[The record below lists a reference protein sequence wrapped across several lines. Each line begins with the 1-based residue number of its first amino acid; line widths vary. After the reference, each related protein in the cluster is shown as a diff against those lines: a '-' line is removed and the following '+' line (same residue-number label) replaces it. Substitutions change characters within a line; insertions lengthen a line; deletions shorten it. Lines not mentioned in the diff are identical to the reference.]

1 VIDFHDPI
9 ETSKII
15 KSYLYL
21 VCNIRAKS
29 MTERFYKADPWL
41 DPFREIIE
49 ARLAYISYREKLFT
63 GGRSLTDYANGHH
76 WYGLHRTPEGWVFR
90 EHAPNATSIILTGT
104 FSEWK
109 EDGRYALS
117 RTAEGDWVGEFDA
130 GMLSHGDLYKMIVKW
145 KGGQGERIPAYAT
158 RAVQDEVTKIFSA
171 QVWNP
176 ENEYVM
182 QHKAPPPPPSLLVY
196 EAHVGMA
203 TEEERTGT
211 YREFTRH
218 VLPRVKSLGY
228 NTVQLMAIQEHP
240 YYGSFGY
247 HVSSLFAPSSRFGT
261 PDDLRELIDTAHS
274 MGLRVTMDLVHS
286 HAVANILEGLG
297 LLDGDPGLYFHA
309 GSRRK
314 HVAWDSLCYD
324 YGKPEVNH
332 FLLSNCKYWL
342 EEFHF
347 DGFRFDGI
355 TSMLYYD
362 HGLESDFV
370 SYKQY
375 FDGNQ
380 DKDAI
385 VYITL
390 ANKLIHEFNQDATTV
405 AEDMSGM
412 PGLAASVAS
421 GGMGF
426 DYRLAMGVPDIWIK
440 MVKDIPDEEWD
451 LGYLLHELTQHR
463 TEEKVISYC
472 ESHDQALVGDKT
484 LIFRL
489 ADKEMYTSMSIF
501 TPSLIV
507 DRAMALHKMIRL
519 FTFMTAGG
527 GYLTFMGNEFG
538 HPEWIDFPREGNGWS
553 YKYARRQWSLADDE
567 LLKYRFLNEFD
578 RAMIETGK
586 RHGLP
591 RLQLTESLLVNNA
604 DKIIAFRRG
613 DLVTVMNFNP
623 TISFTGYGIPVRGKF
638 RIILDTDDPM
648 FGGQGRIDTN
658 QTYFAQP
665 DKGRYG
671 VTAMHHLRLYL
682 PARTAV
688 VLLQERVKTIMDL

>member
-1 VIDFHDPI
+1 
-9 ETSKII
+9 
-15 KSYLYL
+15 
-21 VCNIRAKS
+21 

-63 GGRSLTDYANGHH
+63 GGRSMTDYANGHH

-297 LLDGDPGLYFHA
+297 LLDGDPGLYFHT

-648 FGGQGRIDTN
+648 FGGQGRIDTT

>member
-1 VIDFHDPI
+1 
-9 ETSKII
+9 
-15 KSYLYL
+15 
-21 VCNIRAKS
+21 

-76 WYGLHRTPEGWVFR
+76 WYGLQRTPEGWVFR

-297 LLDGDPGLYFHA
+297 LLDGDPGLYFHT

>member
-1 VIDFHDPI
+1 
-9 ETSKII
+9 
-15 KSYLYL
+15 
-21 VCNIRAKS
+21 

-63 GGRSLTDYANGHH
+63 GGRSMTDYANGHH

-297 LLDGDPGLYFHA
+297 LLDGDPGLYFHT

>member
-1 VIDFHDPI
+1 M
-9 ETSKII
+9 
-15 KSYLYL
+15 
-21 VCNIRAKS
+21 AK
-29 MTERFYKADPWL
+29 RFYLDDPWL

-49 ARLAYISYREKLFT
+49 ARLARNVERERLFT

-76 WYGLHRTPEGWVFR
+76 WYGLHRTAKGWVFR
-90 EHAPNATSIILTGT
+90 EHAPNATSVTLTGT
-104 FSEWK
+104 FTGWK
-109 EDGRYALS
+109 EDERYMLHK
-117 RTAEGDWVGEFDA
+117 TPDGDWVGEFDE
-130 GMLSHGDLYKMIVKW
+130 GMLSHGDLYKMIVRW
-145 KGGQGERIPAYAT
+145 KGGHGERIPAYVT
-158 RAVQDEVTKIFSA
+158 RTVQDEVTKIFSA
-171 QVWNP
+171 QVWHP
-176 ENEYVM
+176 ENAYVM
-182 QHKAPPPPPSLLVY
+182 KNSSPPPPKSILVY

-211 YREFTRH
+211 FLEFTRD
-218 VLPRVKSLGY
+218 VLPRIKKLGY
-228 NTVQLMAIQEHP
+228 NTIQLMAIQEHP

-261 PDDLRELIDTAHS
+261 PDDLRELIDTAHG
-274 MGLRVTMDLVHS
+274 MGLRVIMDLVHS
-286 HAVANILEGLG
+286 HAVANTLEGLG
-297 LLDGDPGLYFHA
+297 LLDGNPGLYFHA
-309 GSRRK
+309 GDRRK

-332 FLLSNCKYWL
+332 MLLSNCKYWL
-342 EEFHF
+342 EEFRF

-362 HGLESDFV
+362 HGLGSNFV

-380 DKDAI
+380 DPDAL
-385 VYITL
+385 VYLTL
-390 ANKLIHEFNQDATTV
+390 ANKLIHEFDGQATTV
-405 AEDMSGM
+405 AEEMSGM
-412 PGLAASVAS
+412 PGLAAPVSA
-421 GGMGF
+421 GGIGF

-440 MVKDIPDEEWD
+440 MVKEIPDENWD

-463 TEEKVISYC
+463 AEERVISYC

-489 ADKEMYTSMSIF
+489 ADKEMYFSMSLL
-501 TPSLIV
+501 TPSLII

-519 FTFMTAGG
+519 FTFITAGG

-553 YKYARRQWSLADDE
+553 FKYARRQWSLADDE
-567 LLKYRFLNEFD
+567 LLRYRFLDEFD
-578 RAMIETGK
+578 RAMIETGT

-591 RLQLTESLLVNNA
+591 QLQMTETLTFNDA

-623 TISFTGYGIPVRGKF
+623 SVSFTDYGIPVKGKF
-638 RIILDTDDPM
+638 RILLSTDDPL
-648 FGGQGRIDTN
+648 FGGQGRIDIS
-658 QTYFAQP
+658 QHYFSIP
-665 DKGRYG
+665 DREHHG
-671 VTAMHHLRLYL
+671 VTSPHHLKLYL
-682 PARTAV
+682 PARTAI

>member
-297 LLDGDPGLYFHA
+297 LLDGDPGLYFHT

-489 ADKEMYTSMSIF
+489 ADKEMYTSMSVF

>member
-63 GGRSLTDYANGHH
+63 GGRSMTDYANGHH
-76 WYGLHRTPEGWVFR
+76 WYGLHRIPEGWVFR

-297 LLDGDPGLYFHA
+297 LLDGDPGLYFHT

-489 ADKEMYTSMSIF
+489 ADKEMYTSMSVF

>member
-1 VIDFHDPI
+1 MVM
-9 ETSKII
+9 
-15 KSYLYL
+15 
-21 VCNIRAKS
+21 AK
-29 MTERFYKADPWL
+29 RYYQVDPWL
-41 DPFREIIE
+41 DPFREVIE
-49 ARLAYISYREKLFT
+49 ARLTYIGEREKLFT
-63 GGRSLTDYANGHH
+63 GSRSLTDYANGHH
-76 WYGLHRTPEGWVFR
+76 WYGLHRTPDGWVFR
-90 EHAPNATSIILTGT
+90 EHAPNATAITLTGT
-104 FSEWK
+104 FSDWK
-109 EDGRYALS
+109 EDDRYAL
-117 RTAEGDWVGEFDA
+117 RRNENGDWIGEFSNE
-130 GMLSHGDLYKMIVKW
+130 MLSHGDLYKLIVRW
-145 KGGQGERIPAYAT
+145 KGGHGERIPAYVT
-158 RAVQDEVTKIFSA
+158 RAVQDDVTKIFSA
-171 QVWNP
+171 QVWYP
-176 ENEYVM
+176 GDAYVM
-182 QHKAPPPPPSLLVY
+182 KHTAPPPPPSLLVY

-211 YREFTRH
+211 YREFTAN

-228 NTVQLMAIQEHP
+228 NTIQLMAIQEHP

-247 HVSSLFAPSSRFGT
+247 HVSNLFAPSSRFGT
-261 PDDLRELIDTAHS
+261 PDELKELIDTAHG
-274 MGLRVTMDLVHS
+274 MGLRVIMDLVHS

-297 LLDGDPGLYFHA
+297 LLDGDPGLYFHTGA
-309 GSRRK
+309 RRK
-314 HVAWDSLCYD
+314 HVAWDSLCFD

-342 EEFHF
+342 EEFRF

-362 HGLESDFV
+362 HGLGSNFV

-380 DKDAI
+380 DTDAI
-385 VYITL
+385 VYLTL
-390 ANKLIHEFNQDATTV
+390 ANKLIHEFNPDATTV
-405 AEDMSGM
+405 AEEMSGM

-440 MVKDIPDEEWD
+440 MVKEIPDEDWD

-463 TEEKVISYC
+463 AEERVVSYC
-472 ESHDQALVGDKT
+472 DSHDQALVGDKT

-489 ADKEMYTSMSIF
+489 ADKEMYTSMSLL
-501 TPSLIV
+501 TPSLII
-507 DRAMALHKMIRL
+507 DRAVALHKMIRL
-519 FTFMTAGG
+519 FTFMAAGG

-553 YKYARRQWSLADDE
+553 YKYARRQWRLADDE

-578 RAMIETGK
+578 RAMVETGK

-591 RLQLTESLLVNNA
+591 QLQLTETLSVNNA
-604 DKIIAFRRG
+604 DKIIAFKRG

-623 TISFTGYGIPVRGKF
+623 TVSFTGYGIPIKGKF
-638 RIILDTDDPM
+638 RIILDTDDPL
-648 FGGQGRIDTN
+648 FGGQGRIDTT
-658 QTYFAQP
+658 QTYFSQP
-665 DKGRYG
+665 DQGHYG
-671 VTAMHHLRLYL
+671 VTAPHHLKLYL

-688 VLLQERVKTIMDL
+688 VLLQERIRTIMDL

>member
-1 VIDFHDPI
+1 
-9 ETSKII
+9 
-15 KSYLYL
+15 
-21 VCNIRAKS
+21 

-63 GGRSLTDYANGHH
+63 GGRSMTDYANGHH

-297 LLDGDPGLYFHA
+297 LLDGDPGLYFHT

-489 ADKEMYTSMSIF
+489 ADKEMYTSMSVF

-648 FGGQGRIDTN
+648 FGGQGRIDTT

>member
-1 VIDFHDPI
+1 
-9 ETSKII
+9 
-15 KSYLYL
+15 
-21 VCNIRAKS
+21 

-63 GGRSLTDYANGHH
+63 GGRSMTDYANGHH
-76 WYGLHRTPEGWVFR
+76 WYGLHRTHEGWVFR

-130 GMLSHGDLYKMIVKW
+130 GMLSHGDLYKMIVRW

-158 RAVQDEVTKIFSA
+158 RTVQDEVTKIFSA

-176 ENEYVM
+176 ENGYVM

-297 LLDGDPGLYFHA
+297 LLDGDPGLYFHT

-342 EEFHF
+342 EEFQF

-390 ANKLIHEFNQDATTV
+390 ANRLIHEFNQDATTV

-648 FGGQGRIDTN
+648 FGGQGRIDTT

>member
-1 VIDFHDPI
+1 
-9 ETSKII
+9 
-15 KSYLYL
+15 
-21 VCNIRAKS
+21 

-76 WYGLHRTPEGWVFR
+76 WYGLQRTPEGWVFR

-297 LLDGDPGLYFHA
+297 LLDGDPGLYFHT

-489 ADKEMYTSMSIF
+489 ADKEMYTSMSVF

>member
-63 GGRSLTDYANGHH
+63 GGRSMTDYANGHH

-297 LLDGDPGLYFHA
+297 LLDGDPGLYFHT

-489 ADKEMYTSMSIF
+489 ADKEMYTSMSVF

>member
-1 VIDFHDPI
+1 LIP
-9 ETSKII
+9 S
-15 KSYLYL
+15 
-21 VCNIRAKS
+21 
-29 MTERFYKADPWL
+29 
-41 DPFREIIE
+41 REIIE
-49 ARLAYISYREKLFT
+49 ARLTRNGERELLFT
-63 GGRSLTDYANGHH
+63 GGRSLSDYANGHN
-76 WYGLHRTPEGWVFR
+76 WYGLHHTANGWVFR
-90 EHAPNATSIILTGT
+90 EHAPNATSVTLTGT
-104 FSEWK
+104 FTNWK
-109 EDGRYALS
+109 EDERYRLH
-117 RTAEGDWVGEFDA
+117 RTPEGDWTGEFDESL
-130 GMLSHGDLYKMIVKW
+130 LSHGDLYKMIVKW
-145 KGGQGERIPAYAT
+145 KGGHGERIPAYVT
-158 RAVQDEVTKIFSA
+158 RTVQDEVTKIFSA
-171 QVWNP
+171 QVWHP
-176 ENEYVM
+176 ENAYVM
-182 QHKAPPPPPSLLVY
+182 KNPSPPPPKSILVY

-211 YREFTRH
+211 FREFTEN
-218 VLPRVKSLGY
+218 VLPRIKRLGY
-228 NTVQLMAIQEHP
+228 NTIQLMAIQEHP

-261 PDDLRELIDTAHS
+261 PDDLRELIDAAHG
-274 MGLRVTMDLVHS
+274 MGLRVIMDLVHS
-286 HAVANILEGLG
+286 HAVANTLEGLG

-309 GSRRK
+309 GDRRK

-332 FLLSNCKYWL
+332 MLLSNCKYWL
-342 EEFHF
+342 EEFRF

-362 HGLESDFV
+362 HGLGSNFV

-380 DKDAI
+380 DPDAMT
-385 VYITL
+385 YLTL
-390 ANKLIHEFNQDATTV
+390 ANKLIHEFDPKATTV
-405 AEDMSGM
+405 AEEMSGM
-412 PGLAASVAS
+412 PGLAAPVSA

-440 MVKDIPDEEWD
+440 MVKEIPDENWD

-463 TEEKVISYC
+463 AEERVISYC

-484 LIFRL
+484 LFFRL
-489 ADKEMYTSMSIF
+489 ADKEMYFSMSLL
-501 TPSLIV
+501 TPSLII

-519 FTFMTAGG
+519 FTFITAGG

-567 LLKYRFLNEFD
+567 LLRYRHLDEFD
-578 RAMIETGK
+578 RAMVITGT

-591 RLQLTESLLVNNA
+591 QLQMTETLTVNNA

-623 TISFTGYGIPVRGKF
+623 SVSFTDYGIPSKGKIQD
-638 RIILDTDDPM
+638 RSQHRRP
-648 FGGQGRIDTN
+648 
-658 QTYFAQP
+658 A
-665 DKGRYG
+665 
-671 VTAMHHLRLYL
+671 LRR
-682 PARTAV
+682 PG
-688 VLLQERVKTIMDL
+688 

>member
-63 GGRSLTDYANGHH
+63 GGRSMTDYANGHH

-240 YYGSFGY
+240 YYGLFGY

-297 LLDGDPGLYFHA
+297 LLDGDPGLYFHT

-489 ADKEMYTSMSIF
+489 ADKEMYTSMSVF

>member
-1 VIDFHDPI
+1 
-9 ETSKII
+9 
-15 KSYLYL
+15 
-21 VCNIRAKS
+21 

-63 GGRSLTDYANGHH
+63 GGRSMTDYANGHH

-297 LLDGDPGLYFHA
+297 LLDGDPGLYFHT

-489 ADKEMYTSMSIF
+489 ADKEMYTSMSVF

-578 RAMIETGK
+578 RAMVETGK

-591 RLQLTESLLVNNA
+591 RLQLTESLSVNNS

-623 TISFTGYGIPVRGKF
+623 TISFTGYGIPVKGKF
-638 RIILDTDDPM
+638 RIILDTDDPL
-648 FGGQGRIDTN
+648 FGGQGRIDTA
-658 QTYFAQP
+658 QTYFSQP
-665 DKGRYG
+665 DQGHYG
-671 VTAMHHLRLYL
+671 VTAPHHLKLYL